1 MSGRAAPFV
10 LVDAAGCGAAIV
22 REDGTLSEVSDG
34 FCELLGSGA
43 VLHGALLSALLPE
56 LPSLSDL
63 PTRLGPDTP
72 IFVHAQPG
80 QRRRVLAAASVELDG
95 ARYLVLADRS
105 DGRHRRAQILNS
117 VEFDGGQTDDAPR
130 SARVRPFSQ
139 MGERTAH
146 ALALARRYHHEVCVM
161 RLELNLPAG
170 REHERRDLD
179 VDGIVL
185 GCVRGVDDVGRAGSG
200 RYLLLLPDTDVA
212 GAKAVASRIVSRM
225 QGLDG
230 PSIGIAQSHPEE
242 GPAELLERAETACH
256 GAGARGGGV
265 EVAQR
270 PQDDGGSA

>member
-1 MSGRAAPFV
+1 

-22 REDGTLSEVSDG
+22 REDGTLAEVSEG

-43 VLHGALLSALLPE
+43 ALHGALLTALLPE

-63 PTRLGPDTP
+63 PTRLGADSP

-80 QRRRVLAAASVELDG
+80 QRRRVLAAASVELEG

-105 DGRHRRAQILNS
+105 DGRHRRAQLRNS
-117 VEFDGGQTDDAPR
+117 ADAEGKGADDTPR

-161 RLELNLPAG
+161 RLELNLVGG
-170 REHERRDLD
+170 REENRSDLD

-225 QGLDG
+225 QGLNS

-242 GPAELLERAETACH
+242 GSAELLRRAEAACNS
-256 GAGARGGGV
+256 AGARGGGV
-265 EVAQR
+265 EVAQG
-270 PQDDGGSA
+270 PSQPVSD